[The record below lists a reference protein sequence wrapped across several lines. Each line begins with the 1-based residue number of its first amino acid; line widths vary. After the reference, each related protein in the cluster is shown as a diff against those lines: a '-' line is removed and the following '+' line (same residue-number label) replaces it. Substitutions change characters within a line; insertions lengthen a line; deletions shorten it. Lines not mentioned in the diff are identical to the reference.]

1 MKPLISVFF
10 VLFFLYSW
18 NVGAQSIAY
27 RTLLKGIYDK
37 DFPTVQIEDQE
48 LLNSALFLD
57 TREKD
62 EYEVSHIQGALWVGF
77 EEFDLKIVNNLDRNQ
92 PLVVYCSI
100 GARSQE
106 IGKKLKKAGFKEV
119 YNLYGGIFHWVN
131 EGLPVYANGHQT
143 QKVHAYNRAWGIWL
157 SKGEKVY

>member
-100 GARSQE
+100 GARSQD

-131 EGLPVYANGHQT
+131 EGFPVYANGHQT